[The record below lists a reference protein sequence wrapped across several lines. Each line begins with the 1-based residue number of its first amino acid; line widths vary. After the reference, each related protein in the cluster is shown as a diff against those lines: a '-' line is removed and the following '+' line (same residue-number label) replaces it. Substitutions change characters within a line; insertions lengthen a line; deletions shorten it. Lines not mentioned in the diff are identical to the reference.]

1 MSETKKPKHKI
12 LFLSIFFFALL
23 IHPGSSFAAVFFVDI
38 NQDTDVISGTQFP
51 GENMSNQG
59 ANPEIEPIR
68 ANDGFNTKHVVYLGF
83 NLLSNV
89 ALQGALLG
97 GDTIVQYVLHAF
109 NVRNFA
115 QGDAVVGDVI
125 TNVHYV
131 PNDNWAE
138 GPYLNYTV
146 INSSNP
152 LDGMTFDN
160 QVGFT
165 DFLASENQDG
175 ANIWYDWPF
184 LANAFTPGGINDNP
198 NYLSLAM
205 VPNEL
210 NKTSAWYL
218 VSSFASKENT
228 DNPHPYL
235 EVRTTA
241 VPEPSSI
248 FLLGFGLLSL
258 SVMRKFFSAH
268 SFRFNHG

>member
-1 MSETKKPKHKI
+1 MSKDKKPKHKI
-12 LFLSIFFFALL
+12 LFLPIFLLLFL
-23 IHPGSSFAAVFFVDI
+23 IHPGQSLATVFFVDI
-38 NQDTDVISGTQFP
+38 NQDTDVISGTQFL
-51 GENMSNQG
+51 GENQSNQG

-68 ANDGFNTKHVVYLGF
+68 ANDGFNTRHVVYLGF
-83 NLLSNV
+83 NLLSNA

-125 TNVHYV
+125 TSLHYV
-131 PNDNWAE
+131 PNDHWAE
-138 GPYLNYTV
+138 GPYLNWTV
-146 INSSNP
+146 INSANP

-198 NYLSLAM
+198 DYLSLAM

-228 DNPHPYL
+228 SNPHPYL
-235 EVRTTA
+235 EVRTAA
-241 VPEPSSI
+241 VPEPSTVI
-248 FLLGFGLLSL
+248 LFGLGLLGSFFARRVLSTFL
-258 SVMRKFFSAH
+258 C
-268 SFRFNHG
+268 